1 MKFGKI
7 NLPIGKEKSNIFNL
21 NNHVIAT
28 GEMGQLIPIRQIEC
42 VPGDKF
48 DINVSMFTRTAP
60 LVCPTYGS
68 VKFTTR
74 AFFVPTR
81 LVMAHFKEFIT
92 GKPVAIDGG
101 YYNPDV
107 PRISNLELSEIFR
120 NSSNGLMVQKG
131 SAPADVEL
139 RDTNGAVVGFF
150 NFTAKGRTWLKFLN
164 GLGYRWNFLVKNN
177 NSSEI
182 AIQYNSVDY
191 SLLPLF
197 AFLRVY
203 MDYYLP
209 SQFLVASPVKQF
221 FDGYVTIE
229 TSHDLLIERLYTVLD
244 SIQLTYDDDYFT
256 TAWRYPLSLDGSLSG
271 EELSIPQHPS
281 IFGSDDDSLLTES
294 NSYGSL
300 STNTNSGPSDSFAIQ
315 LARSLA
321 NFVIRNNF
329 AGSRAIEQ
337 ILARFGIKV
346 PDYEFQRSVHFGT
359 SVSNLQI
366 MDVTNT
372 AESEDFKLGSFGA
385 KAIGFDNGNKFHF
398 ECKEYGY
405 ILLLTSI
412 MPETS
417 MGWQGFDRNLMH
429 LSKFDF
435 FTPEFDGKF
444 MTPVLSGELYSDY
457 KGQDDEDYQDLV
469 DNNCQP
475 LKIFG
480 FCPSY
485 SEYKCAKDNVIGD
498 FNVTSLKQGLD
509 AYHLFRD
516 IYPSSNIVAQ
526 NPDIIYFDDE
536 QYNRIFNVT
545 DKSADHFYMIYRINV
560 KAFRPMKSISQ
571 AIPFDDNDIEHR
583 NTVGMDANGS
593 QFNN

>member
-42 VPGDKF
+42 VPGDKYTI
-48 DINVSMFTRTAP
+48 DVSMFSRTAP

-92 GKPVAIDGG
+92 GKPVGIDDG
-101 YYNPDV
+101 YYTPTV

-120 NSSNGLMVQKG
+120 NPNNGLLKQVG
-131 SAPADVEL
+131 NAPADVEL
-139 RDTNGAVVGFF
+139 RDTNGSVVGFF

-177 NSSEI
+177 NSSALNI
-182 AIQYNSVDY
+182 VYNSVDY

-197 AFLRVY
+197 SFLRVY

-209 SQFLVASPVKQF
+209 SQYLTSSPVKQF
-221 FDGYVTIE
+221 FDGYITVE
-229 TSHDLLIERLYTVLD
+229 TSHELMIERLYTVLD

-256 TAWRYPLSLDGSLSG
+256 SAWRYPLSLDGSNSSN
-271 EELSIPQHPS
+271 EISFDQKPQVIKGTFPDLYAYNNS
-281 IFGSDDDSLLTES
+281 FGSASDND
-294 NSYGSL
+294 
-300 STNTNSGPSDSFAIQ
+300 NTGGQDNFAIQ

-321 NFVIRNNF
+321 NYVIRNNF

-372 AESEDFKLGSFGA
+372 AESADFKLGSFGA
-385 KAIGFDNGNKFHF
+385 KAIGFDNGKKFSF

-429 LSKFDF
+429 LNKFDF
-435 FTPEFDGKF
+435 FTPEFDGKY
-444 MTPVLSGELYSDY
+444 MTPIFSGELFSDY
-457 KGQDDEDYQDLV
+457 KGQDNQDYQDLV

-485 SEYKCAKDNVIGD
+485 TEYKCAKDNVIGD
-498 FNVTSLKQGLD
+498 FNIASLNEGLD
-509 AYHLFRD
+509 SYHLFRD
-516 IYPSSNIVAQ
+516 IYPESTIVAQ
-526 NPDIIYFDDE
+526 NPDLIYFDDE

-560 KAFRPMKSISQ
+560 KAIRPMKSISQ